1 MKIDPNIEYSWHQFK
16 SLPEVRI
23 LKESE
28 QQRRYYFYLDAL
40 ANERFRQNK
49 GDTNFILQENGF
61 FLLQENGNRL
71 IWKL

>member
-1 MKIDPNIEYSWHQFK
+1 MKLNPNIELTWQQFK
-16 SLPEVRI
+16 MLAEVRN
-23 LKESE
+23 LNESE

-61 FLLQENGNRL
+61 FLLQEDGNRL

>member
-1 MKIDPNIEYSWHQFK
+1 MKIDPNIEYNWHQFR
-16 SLPEVRI
+16 SLPEVRS
-23 LKESE
+23 LNESE

-49 GDTNFILQENGF
+49 GDANFILQENGF